1 MNNLLAKLQRDL
13 ELKGFSP
20 KTKNVYLKQTEKF
33 LKHYNKRPEE
43 LGTHEIKEYLHSIL
57 TEKQRSSSAVNQA
70 YSALK
75 FFFIHTLDR
84 EWASQKIP
92 RTKKQKDCL
101 LFLTVKSYLNRTVNP
116 I

>member
-1 MNNLLAKLQRDL
+1 MNNLLNKIQKDL

-20 KTKNVYLKQTEKF
+20 RTKNIYLKQ
-33 LKHYNKRPEE
+33 
-43 LGTHEIKEYLHSIL
+43 

-84 EWASQKIP
+84 EWESQKMFSGI
-92 RTKKQKDCL
+92 
-101 LFLTVKSYLNRTVNP
+101 
-116 I
+116 

>member
-20 KTKNVYLKQTEKF
+20 KTKNIYLKQ
-33 LKHYNKRPEE
+33 
-43 LGTHEIKEYLHSIL
+43 I
-57 TEKQRSSSAVNQA
+57 EKQRSSSSVNQA

-84 EWASQKIP
+84 EWESQ
-92 RTKKQKDCL
+92 TEL
-101 LFLTVKSYLNRTVNP
+101 AGNSA
-116 I
+116 